1 MEKYGITNDLL
12 FNKLNIEPNYK
23 AYITG
28 FSKKTETYE
37 YDEEYFCE
45 YLIKH
50 DGYIDII
57 SDVVNRL
64 RDLGIDTISIDP
76 KIARKYKKDSSSIYK
91 MDDLDIYLTGDVLN
105 THVCGI
111 NAILKTL
118 IVDVSKLPNKIR
130 QENEVDDKDNDILSL
145 RKKIDF

>member
-23 AYITG
+23 DYITG
-28 FSKKTETYE
+28 FLCETETYE

-50 DGYIDII
+50 DRYIDII

-64 RDLGIDTISIDP
+64 HDLGIDTISIDP

-105 THVCGI
+105 THICGI

-118 IVDVSKLPNKIR
+118 IVDVSKLPNKIIK
-130 QENEVDDKDNDILSL
+130 ENEVDEKDNDTLSL